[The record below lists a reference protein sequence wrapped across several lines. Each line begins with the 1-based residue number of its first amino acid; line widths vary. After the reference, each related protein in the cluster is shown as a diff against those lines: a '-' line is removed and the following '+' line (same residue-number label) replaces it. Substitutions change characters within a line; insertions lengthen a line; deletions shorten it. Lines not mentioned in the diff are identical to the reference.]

1 MYTQK
6 DKMKVVVCT
15 SIYKVEGEMYLLP
28 GSRLTDIVNV
38 KTGKDFIPITSAK
51 IMDLKGNVIHTV
63 DFVSI
68 NRESII
74 MIFPLE
80 EQASAPKEAVL
91 KESSK
96 GF

>member
-15 SIYKVEGEMYLLP
+15 SLYKVEGEMYLLP

-38 KTGKDFIPITSAK
+38 KTGKDFIPITNAK
-51 IMDLKGNVIHTV
+51 IIDANNKVLYMV

-68 NRESII
+68 NRDAMI

-80 EQASAPKEAVL
+80 EEKKLKEDVL
-91 KESSK
+91 KEPLTAP
-96 GF
+96 